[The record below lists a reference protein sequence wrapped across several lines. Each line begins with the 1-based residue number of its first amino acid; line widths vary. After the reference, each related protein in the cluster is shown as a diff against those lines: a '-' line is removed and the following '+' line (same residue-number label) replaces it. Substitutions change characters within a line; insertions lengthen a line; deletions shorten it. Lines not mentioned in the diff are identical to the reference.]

1 MPLGKQRAKVNRV
14 LKRVLQVGLPAIAI
28 VSLIWLMAGFARTDR
43 GQPPA
48 SPLSLTSCNLPG
60 GAGPA
65 RCGTYEVF
73 EDRSAKTGRKIKLH
87 LVVLSGL
94 EAPAAAD
101 PVFVFHGGPGG
112 AATDWVDETRFGFLA
127 GLRKNHD
134 LVFVDQRGTGS
145 SNGLH
150 CDVGDDPE
158 DLQDFFGELFP
169 VEKIRACRQK

>member
-1 MPLGKQRAKVNRV
+1 
-14 LKRVLQVGLPAIAI
+14 
-28 VSLIWLMAGFARTDR
+28 
-43 GQPPA
+43 
-48 SPLSLTSCNLPG
+48 
-60 GAGPA
+60 
-65 RCGTYEVF
+65 
-73 EDRSAKTGRKIKLH
+73 KIKLH

-158 DLQDFFGELFP
+158 DLQAFFGELLAEDK
-169 VEKIRACRQK
+169 VRACRQKLDAGANLKMYTTPIAMDDLDDIRAALGYQKINLMGVSYGAIAAQVYLRQHPEHVRAAMLVGV